1 MLDQRTLETEAARQA
16 ASDLI
21 ALPGQEL
28 AQAFFSSLLDDA
40 PLVEP
45 GSDPLDPTGD
55 HVLNPDFADYSPN
68 GGLKPAAVLIAV
80 DTAAREPD
88 VTLTVRTAHLSAHA
102 GQIAF
107 PGGRMDAGEVPAVTA
122 LREAHEEVA
131 LEADIVD
138 LRGFLPAYRSRT
150 GYRVFPVVGQVDGMP
165 PLTPS
170 PAEVD
175 QIFTVPLRFLLNPAN
190 AQSASRVFEGKK
202 RFFYNYQYQNHA
214 IWGLTAGI
222 VHHMSERLITTRI

>member
-1 MLDQRTLETEAARQA
+1 MLERQQIETEAVR
-16 ASDLI
+16 DLL
-21 ALPGQEL
+21 ALPGRDL
-28 AQAFFSSLLDDA
+28 AQALFASLLDDA
-40 PLVEP
+40 PAVAP
-45 GSDPLDPTGD
+45 GGDPMDPTGD
-55 HVLNPDFADYSPN
+55 HVLNPDFASYRPQ

-80 DTAAREPD
+80 DTATREPD

-107 PGGRMDAGEVPAVTA
+107 PGGRMDEGEVPAVTA

-131 LEADIVD
+131 LEPHIVD

-150 GYRVFPVVGQVDGMP
+150 GYRVFPVVGEVDGMP
-165 PLTPS
+165 PLTAS

-175 QIFTVPLRFLLNPAN
+175 QIFTVPLRFLLDPSN
-190 AQSASRVFEGKK
+190 AQSANRVFEGKK